1 MVMKNKIFAAYGSNM
16 NLEQMLHR
24 CPGAKVTG
32 TGEVENY
39 KLTFRGRGNG
49 VANIERGQG
58 STVPIVLW
66 EITARCQKALDI
78 YEGYPRLYVKR
89 DIEVVTQK
97 GVVIAMAYVMR
108 KEYERLPA
116 KPSQYY
122 LDIIS
127 EGYADNEIP
136 LGTLKEAVAE
146 NLRELS

>member
-1 MVMKNKIFAAYGSNM
+1 MVMKNKIYAAYGSNM

-24 CPGAKVTG
+24 CPGAKVIG
-32 TGEVENY
+32 VGQVENY

-66 EITARCQKALDI
+66 EITARCEKALDI

-89 DIEVVTQK
+89 DIEVVTET
-97 GVVIAMAYVMR
+97 GIIIAMAYVML
-108 KEYERLPA
+108 KKYEKLPA
-116 KPSQYY
+116 EPSQYY

-127 EGYADNEIP
+127 DGYVDNEIP
-136 LGTLKEAVAE
+136 LGTLLEAVANNPKE
-146 NLRELS
+146 S